1 MRQKLEDNPNFTGY
15 LFAILATAI
24 WSGNF
29 VIARGLSDD
38 ISPVSLAFWRWV
50 VATVAF
56 FPFAIKPL
64 IKQWPEIKKHLP
76 YLSITGLLGVTIF
89 NTMLYYAGKTT
100 TAINLSLL
108 SITFPIF
115 IILISRVVFK
125 EHIGWKRALGIIMVA
140 FGVVFMITKG
150 DLSTLLELTFQVGDI
165 WMIGGAFVFAVYSIL
180 LRKKPAELNIW
191 SFQLSTFLLGLI
203 FLSPIYVWDYLTAP
217 EVEYTTSTLLS
228 IGYVGV
234 FASLAA
240 FVLWNKSILNIGP
253 SEAGM
258 VYYTLPIFS
267 GALAYFILDEPIG
280 WLHIMSAGLIFTG
293 ILIANSK
300 RKKKA

>member
-1 MRQKLEDNPNFTGY
+1 MQKKLEENPNFTGY

-29 VIARGLSDD
+29 VIARGLSND
-38 ISPVSLAFWRWV
+38 ISPISLAFWRWV
-50 VATVAF
+50 VATSVF
-56 FPFAIKPL
+56 FPLAIKPL
-64 IKQWPEIKKHLP
+64 IKQRKEIAQNLP
-76 YLSITGLLGVTIF
+76 YLAITGFLGVTTF

-115 IILISRVVFK
+115 IILISRIVFK
-125 EHIGWKRALGIIMVA
+125 EFISWKKTLGILMVA

-150 DLSTLLELTFQVGDI
+150 QLSALLNLTFQVGDI
-165 WMIGGAFVFAVYSIL
+165 WMVGGALVFAIYSIL

-191 SFQLSTFLLGLI
+191 SFQLSTFILGLL
-203 FLSPIYVWDYLTAP
+203 FLTPIYAWDYFQSPT
-217 EVEYTTSTLLS
+217 VVYTTTTYLS
-228 IGYVGV
+228 IGYVGI

-280 WLHIMSAGLIFTG
+280 LIHIMSAGLIFSG
-293 ILIANSK
+293 ILIANAK
-300 RKKKA
+300 KKKKA

>member
-50 VATVAF
+50 VATVVF

-64 IKQWPEIKKHLP
+64 IKQWPEIKNNLP
-76 YLSITGLLGVTIF
+76 YLAITGLLGVTIF

-125 EHIGWKRALGIIMVA
+125 EYIGWKRALGILMVA
-140 FGVVFMITKG
+140 FGVIFMITKG

-191 SFQLSTFLLGLI
+191 SFQLSTFLLGLV
-203 FLSPIYVWDYLTAP
+203 FLSPVYVWDYFTAP
-217 EVEYTTSTLLS
+217 EVTYTTSTVLS

-267 GALAYFILDEPIG
+267 GALAFFILDEPIG
-280 WLHIMSAGLIFTG
+280 WLHIICAGLIFTG

-300 RKKKA
+300 RKKTN

>member
-15 LFAILATAI
+15 LFAMLATAI

-38 ISPVSLAFWRWV
+38 ISPISLAFWRWI
-50 VATVAF
+50 VATVVF
-56 FPFAIKPL
+56 FPLAIKPL
-64 IKQWPEIKKHLP
+64 LKQRKEIRAHLP
-76 YLSITGLLGVTIF
+76 YLSVTGLLGVTIF

-115 IILISRVVFK
+115 IILISRIVFK
-125 EHIGWKRALGIIMVA
+125 ETIGWKRALGIIMVA
-140 FGVVFMITKG
+140 LGVIFMITKG
-150 DLSTLLELTFQVGDI
+150 NLDALLDLTFQVGDL

-180 LRKKPAELNIW
+180 LRKKPTELNIW
-191 SFQLSTFLLGLI
+191 SFQLSTFILGFL
-203 FLSPIYVWDYLTAP
+203 FLSPFYVWDYFNSP
-217 EVEYTTSTLLS
+217 PVEYTTTTYLS
-228 IGYVGV
+228 IGYVGI

-240 FVLWNKSILNIGP
+240 FVLWNKSILNIGA

-280 WLHIMSAGLIFTG
+280 WLHIFSAGLIFTG
-293 ILIANSK
+293 ILIANTQ
-300 RKKKA
+300 RKK

>member
-38 ISPVSLAFWRWV
+38 ISPISLAFWRWV
-50 VATVAF
+50 VASVVF
-56 FPFAIKPL
+56 FPLAIKPL
-64 IKQWPEIKKHLP
+64 LKQRKEIKKHLP
-76 YLSITGLLGVTIF
+76 YLAITGLLGVTIF

-115 IILISRVVFK
+115 IILIARVVFK
-125 EHIGWKRALGIIMVA
+125 DLIGWKKTIGIAMVA

-150 DLSTLLELTFQVGDI
+150 DLSTLLDLTFQVGDI

-191 SFQLSTFLLGLI
+191 SFQLSTFLLGLL
-203 FLSPIYVWDYLTAP
+203 FLLPLYIWDYYTSPDA
-217 EVEYTTSTLLS
+217 VYTTTTYLS

-280 WLHIMSAGLIFTG
+280 WLHILSAGLIFSG
-293 ILIANSK
+293 ILIANA
-300 RKKKA
+300 KKKKSI

>member
-38 ISPVSLAFWRWV
+38 ISPISLAFWRWV
-50 VATVAF
+50 VASVVF
-56 FPFAIKPL
+56 FPLAIKPL
-64 IKQWPEIKKHLP
+64 LKQRKEIKKHLP
-76 YLSITGLLGVTIF
+76 YLAITGLLGVTIF

-115 IILISRVVFK
+115 IILIARVVFK
-125 EHIGWKRALGIIMVA
+125 DLIGWKKTIGIAMVA

-150 DLSTLLELTFQVGDI
+150 DLSTLLDLTFQVGDI

-191 SFQLSTFLLGLI
+191 SFQLSTFLLGLL
-203 FLSPIYVWDYLTAP
+203 FLLPLYIWDYYTSPDA
-217 EVEYTTSTLLS
+217 VYTTTTYLS

-280 WLHIMSAGLIFTG
+280 WLHILSAGLIFSG
-293 ILIANSK
+293 ILIANA
-300 RKKKA
+300 KKKKSL

>member
-1 MRQKLEDNPNFTGY
+1 MRQKLENNPHFSGY

-38 ISPVSLAFWRWV
+38 ISPISLAFWRWV
-50 VATVAF
+50 VATIIFIPLAL
-56 FPFAIKPL
+56 KPL
-64 IKQWPEIKKHLP
+64 LKQRKEILTHLP

-115 IILISRVVFK
+115 IILISKVVFK
-125 EHIGWKRALGIIMVA
+125 EAIGWKKTCGIVMVA
-140 FGVVFMITKG
+140 FGVIFMITKG
-150 DLSTLLELTFQVGDI
+150 NLYTLLNLTFQVGDL

-180 LRKKPAELNIW
+180 LRKKPAALHIW
-191 SFQLSTFLLGLI
+191 SFQLSTFLLGLL
-203 FLSPIYVWDYLTAP
+203 FLSPLYAWDFYHSPVVT
-217 EVEYTTSTLLS
+217 YTNTTYLS

-280 WLHIMSAGLIFTG
+280 WLHIMSTGFIFTG
-293 ILIANSK
+293 IIIANAKGK
-300 RKKKA
+300 RKA

>member
-1 MRQKLEDNPNFTGY
+1 MRKKLEDHPNFTGY

-38 ISPVSLAFWRWV
+38 ISPISLAFWRWV
-50 VATVAF
+50 VATVVF
-56 FPFAIKPL
+56 FPLAIKPL
-64 IKQWPEIKKHLP
+64 WKQRKEIRKHLP
-76 YLSITGLLGVTIF
+76 YLCITGLLGVTIF

-115 IILISRVVFK
+115 IILISRAVFK
-125 EHIGWKRALGIIMVA
+125 ETIGWKKTTGIAMVA
-140 FGVVFMITKG
+140 FGVIFMITKG
-150 DLSTLLELTFQVGDI
+150 NLRTLLGLTFQVGDL
-165 WMIGGAFVFAVYSIL
+165 WMIGGAFIFAVYSIL

-191 SFQLSTFLLGLI
+191 SFQLATFLLGLL
-203 FLSPIYVWDYLTAP
+203 FLSPIYAWDYFQSP
-217 EVEYTTSTLLS
+217 DVEYTTTTYLS

-280 WLHIMSAGLIFTG
+280 WLHIMSAGFIFTG
-293 ILIANSK
+293 ILIANAK
-300 RKKKA
+300 RKKQT

>member
-50 VATVAF
+50 VATVVF

-64 IKQWPEIKKHLP
+64 IKQWPEVKKNLP
-76 YLSITGLLGVTIF
+76 YLAITGLLGVTIF

-125 EHIGWKRALGIIMVA
+125 EYIGWKRALGILMVA
-140 FGVVFMITKG
+140 FGVIFMITKG

-191 SFQLSTFLLGLI
+191 SFQLSTFLLGLL
-203 FLSPIYVWDYLTAP
+203 FLSPIYVWDYFTVP
-217 EVEYTTSTLLS
+217 EVKYTTTTLLS

-280 WLHIMSAGLIFTG
+280 WLHIICAGLIFTG

-300 RKKKA
+300 RKKAN

>member
-38 ISPVSLAFWRWV
+38 ISPISLAFWRWV
-50 VATVAF
+50 IATVVLL
-56 FPFAIKPL
+56 PMAIKPL
-64 IKQWPEIKKHLP
+64 IKQRKEIRKHLP
-76 YLSITGLLGVTIF
+76 YLCITGLLGVTIF

-125 EHIGWKRALGIIMVA
+125 EAIGWKKTLGIAIVA
-140 FGVVFMITKG
+140 FGVIFMITKG
-150 DLSTLLELTFQVGDI
+150 HLSTLLGLTFQVGDL

-180 LRKKPAELNIW
+180 LRKKPADLNIW
-191 SFQLSTFLLGLI
+191 SFQLSTFLLGLL
-203 FLSPIYVWDYLTAP
+203 FLSPIYVWDYFKTPDVL
-217 EVEYTTSTLLS
+217 YTTTTYLS

-280 WLHIMSAGLIFTG
+280 WLHITSAGLIFSG
-293 ILIANSK
+293 ILIANTK
-300 RKKKA
+300 PK